1 MTRREAPHS
10 QYSPR
15 EVGAMIATENTCIED
30 GVLISRT
37 TKDTKLHEA
46 VIPVSFVRLCVLRG

>member
-1 MTRREAPHS
+1 
-10 QYSPR
+10 
-15 EVGAMIATENTCIED
+15 MIATETRIED

>member
-15 EVGAMIATENTCIED
+15 EVGAMIATETRIED

-46 VIPVSFVRLCVLRG
+46 VIPVSFVLLCVLRG

>member
-1 MTRREAPHS
+1 MLVFATRS
-10 QYSPR
+10 
-15 EVGAMIATENTCIED
+15 GAIIATENTRIED

-46 VIPVSFVRLCVLRG
+46 VIPVYFVLLCFLRG

>member
-1 MTRREAPHS
+1 
-10 QYSPR
+10 
-15 EVGAMIATENTCIED
+15 MIATENTCIED

-46 VIPVSFVRLCVLRG
+46 VIPVSFVLLCVLRG